1 MTAFAKLWSNPM
13 RRSEVLTAYLFLLPT
28 LLGFVIF
35 IVGPVIV
42 SIGLSAYNWNLMC
55 PLLWPFFPGGRVNLT
70 VDSVMKNEGVA
81 P

>member
-1 MTAFAKLWSNPM
+1 MAQIMKYWNYPNTGMGSSSYCDCTGMGFQMNYGT
-13 RRSEVLTAYLFLLPT
+13 LTANYAAAT
-28 LLGFVIF
+28 Y
-35 IVGPVIV
+35 
-42 SIGLSAYNWNLMC
+42 SWNLMC